1 MENQR
6 DKINFINNL
15 KELIKRFLQY
25 EVNISVIDVLY
36 VIFGYMQKGK
46 GLKNYMSHPMWN
58 KYSNYDFEQLFEIV
72 DSELKNIKIEL
83 INEDNKKLGSKKLK
97 EK

>member
-83 INEDNKKLGSKKLK
+83 INEDNKKLGYKTLK